1 MLRHRTRGLL
11 AGLCLL
17 AAWALAAW
25 ALAGGVSP
33 LQAQDGFPTRPI
45 KLVVPFGAGGITD
58 VVARLVAQGLS
69 DRLGQP
75 VVVVNRPGA
84 GGATAAQSVATAAPD
99 GYTLLLGTVGTQVVN
114 KMIYPRLSYDPA
126 SFVPISLVSNS
137 PYVIAVSPALDV
149 NSLKALVER
158 AKAEP
163 GKLNF
168 GSAGNGSSP
177 HLALELLELLTGT
190 KIEHIPFKSGGDAVN
205 GALSGQIQ
213 IVCDAIPVVMPH
225 QASGRLKALAITD
238 TKRSAAFPDLP
249 TTAEQ
254 GVEGMV
260 VSSWNALLAPA
271 GTPDSRV
278 TVLRD
283 ALAQVLADP
292 TLLARFQEL
301 GIEPMPVGSQAYAR
315 HIAAETERWS
325 KVVEAAHISIQ

>member
-11 AGLCLL
+11 AGLGLL
-17 AAWALAAW
+17 VAWAV
-25 ALAGGVSP
+25 AGGVG
-33 LQAQDGFPTRPI
+33 LLRAQEEFPTRAI

-84 GGATAAQSVATAAPD
+84 GGATAAQSVATATPD

-137 PYVIAVSPALDV
+137 PYVIAVSTSLDV

-225 QASGRLKALAITD
+225 QASGRLKALAITA
-238 TKRSAAFPDLP
+238 TTRNAALPDVP

-271 GTPDSRV
+271 GTPGSRV

-283 ALAQVLADP
+283 ALAKVLADP
-292 TLLARFQEL
+292 TVLARFQEL
-301 GIEPMPVGSQAYAR
+301 GIEPMPIGSEAYAR
-315 HIAAETERWS
+315 HIATETERWS